1 VPVHPTEPLLL
12 LFLCFGLPLYMA
24 VKTYV
29 NIYIYICMYFF
40 LEVGEDVCHYT
51 FEPRSPN
58 SRELGS

>member
-1 VPVHPTEPLLL
+1 MLL

-29 NIYIYICMYFF
+29 NIYIYMYVFF